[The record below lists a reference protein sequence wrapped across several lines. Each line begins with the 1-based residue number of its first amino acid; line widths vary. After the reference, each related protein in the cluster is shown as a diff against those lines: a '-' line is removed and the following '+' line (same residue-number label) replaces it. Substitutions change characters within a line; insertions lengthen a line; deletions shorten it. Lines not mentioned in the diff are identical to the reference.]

1 MHASVH
7 DATSGRKVAQIRRI
21 EIPYDRS
28 IGSIDVTTLTRYLHQ
43 LAMSDSAADRA
54 RFTDYYEAPK
64 APWDIGRPQQPFV
77 EASERIVAAG
87 QGGPARVLDI
97 GCGTGDLAI
106 HLARQGCRV
115 TGIDFLE
122 GPISLARAKARDGGI
137 SATFLVMD
145 ALAVGEIPER
155 FDAVTDCGLFHVF
168 DDVRRAAY
176 VSALAKLL
184 EPGARVFILC
194 FSDQEPGEH
203 GPRRVSDR
211 EIRDAFRDGWV
222 VESVEPARFEVV
234 PGIPHAIFS
243 EGGAKAHF
251 ATIRRV

>member
-1 MHASVH
+1 MTQSAESAS
-7 DATSGRKVAQIRRI
+7 
-21 EIPYDRS
+21 
-28 IGSIDVTTLTRYLHQ
+28 
-43 LAMSDSAADRA
+43 DRA

-64 APWDIGRPQQPFV
+64 APWDIGRPQRPFV

-87 QGGPARVLDI
+87 QGRPARVLDI

-106 HLARQGCRV
+106 FLAGKGCEV
-115 TGIDFLE
+115 TGLDFLD
-122 GPISLARAKARDGGI
+122 GPIEIARRKAKAAGVE
-137 SATFLVMD
+137 ATFLVMD

-176 VSALAKLL
+176 VSALARLL
-184 EPGARVFILC
+184 EPGACVFILC
-194 FSDQEPGEH
+194 FSDREPGEH
-203 GPRRVSDR
+203 GPRRVSER
-211 EIRDAFRDGWV
+211 ELRDAFRDGWV

-243 EGGAKAHF
+243 EGGAKAQF